1 MKKTN
6 LLVGLFCIAGLSSCQ
21 KEKSKPNIIYI
32 LMDDMGYGDLQCYGQ
47 QKIETPNIDRLR
59 NNGIKLTQHYTGSP
73 VSAPARCVL
82 LTGLHSGHA
91 QIRANDEIASRG
103 AINSHD
109 SMYVHPELE
118 G

>member
-82 LTGLHSGHA
+82 LTGLHSGHT
-91 QIRANDEIASRG
+91 QIRAVSYT
-103 AINSHD
+103 HLTLPTTP
-109 SMYVHPELE
+109 YV
-118 G
+118 

>member
-47 QKIETPNIDRLR
+47 QKIECGLCLQRHKFRYIRLR
-59 NNGIKLTQHYTGSP
+59 NRIAGF
-73 VSAPARCVL
+73 SAPRCQL
-82 LTGLHSGHA
+82 GLAHRPLIQYSANTLHNVFGDILWRIHS
-91 QIRANDEIASRG
+91 NTT
-103 AINSHD
+103 
-109 SMYVHPELE
+109 P
-118 G
+118 